1 MTLCK
6 TFIASAALLLSSSA
20 LVSCSDDNKDDKP
33 STPAAKEIAGTY
45 KGDMTCTVMGSESTF
60 EDMTFTVAATDEA
73 TASMTISSFGN
84 PPMQVPE
91 VTVSG
96 IKVTGED
103 GSYTLAPTEF
113 AGTTADGKNYSGTAQ
128 GDYAN
133 GTLSVKFSLNYG
145 AMPMPMICSFSAPK
159 E

>member
-1 MTLCK
+1 MNPYKNL
-6 TFIASAALLLSSSA
+6 FASMALLLFSA
-20 LVSCSDDNKDDKP
+20 TIVSCSDDKDDTP
-33 STPAAKEIAGTY
+33 ATPAAKEIAGTY
-45 KGDMTCTVMGSESTF
+45 KGDMTCSVMGSESVF
-60 EDMTFTVAATDEA
+60 EDMTFTVTAVDEA

-91 VTVSG
+91 ISVNG

-103 GSYTLAPTEF
+103 GGYALAPTEF
-113 AGTTADGKNYSGTAQ
+113 SGSTADGKNYSGTAQ
-128 GDYAN
+128 GGYTD

-145 AMPMPMICSFSAPK
+145 AMPMPMICSFAAPK